1 MSNNP
6 KISLKEFTHWNEE
19 YSCWWKKEVNSY
31 WSFSY
36 KNGVSFL
43 NYKSIYW
50 RVNERNNIRV
60 RSVGIT
66 RVNSL
71 PETWPCKPPM
81 NTRSEK
87 LLCCP
92 YDTLE
97 IEFGGYKSYVNSQ
110 KTNFQE
116 EFLKKEHS
124 LRSKLSLKKANKYST
139 KNSITKIETEI
150 EGVVGKVK
158 NPVTV
163 EIFSKTV

>member
-1 MSNNP
+1 M
-6 KISLKEFTHWNEE
+6 
-19 YSCWWKKEVNSY
+19 
-31 WSFSY
+31 
-36 KNGVSFL
+36 
-43 NYKSIYW
+43 
-50 RVNERNNIRV
+50 
-60 RSVGIT
+60 
-66 RVNSL
+66 
-71 PETWPCKPPM
+71 KPPM

-97 IEFGGYKSYVNSQ
+97 IEVGGYKSYVNSQ

-158 NPVTV
+158 NPLTV
-163 EIFSKTV
+163 EIFSKIV

>member
-1 MSNNP
+1 
-6 KISLKEFTHWNEE
+6 
-19 YSCWWKKEVNSY
+19 
-31 WSFSY
+31 
-36 KNGVSFL
+36 
-43 NYKSIYW
+43 
-50 RVNERNNIRV
+50 
-60 RSVGIT
+60 
-66 RVNSL
+66 
-71 PETWPCKPPM
+71 M

-97 IEFGGYKSYVNSQ
+97 IEFGDYKSYVNSQ
-110 KTNFQE
+110 KTNVQE

>member
-1 MSNNP
+1 MKEITYAFDLSELHEL
-6 KISLKEFTHWNEE
+6 IAFLK
-19 YSCWWKKEVNSY
+19 
-31 WSFSY
+31 
-36 KNGVSFL
+36 L
-43 NYKSIYW
+43 DPAD
-50 RVNERNNIRV
+50 
-60 RSVGIT
+60 
-66 RVNSL
+66 L
-71 PETWPCKPPM
+71 PEITSSEFWQYGTQELRVFYDFMEMKPPM

-158 NPVTV
+158 NPLTV
-163 EIFSKTV
+163 EIFSKIV